1 MEQIYNFFQ
10 FPIDC
15 LNEYIKSLDLEYYL
29 VLVVKTEDMKL
40 APVYKDVSVN
50 IYKVDDFRS
59 ELFAC
64 IHSVYKIEQ
73 EEELLYTCK
82 LEFKK
87 IYSKI
92 INKIIN
98 SGK

>member
-1 MEQIYNFFQ
+1 
-10 FPIDC
+10 
-15 LNEYIKSLDLEYYL
+15 
-29 VLVVKTEDMKL
+29 MKL

-64 IHSVYKIEQ
+64 IHSVHKIEQ

-82 LEFKK
+82 LGFKK